1 MDCTAQ
7 LIINIAQHF
16 KTGRGLATQAWEAL
30 KLSEMGQLTN
40 ESIEIIAANT
50 GQKADAVRAALQEG
64 IKTSLAD
71 EETMLQNAADKGY
84 VKTTAG
90 TLETSQHVRDLVDA
104 YVAQAEDDMNLVNT
118 VMLQS
123 TQNRY
128 QMAIQQVV
136 NAEEAAQIEAL
147 TGAKNAAELAKQ
159 MEKVQRTINAATGS
173 TLLGNESRQK
183 ALRGAIAT
191 LTIEGITGF
200 IDAGGHHWTPEA
212 YINMDI
218 RTTVGNVA
226 RQAQKTRA
234 AEYGVDTFQVS
245 RHAAARPLC
254 APYQGWICSWSGGG
268 YTVEDLYGNQ
278 YTVHNINETSY
289 GQPAGLFG
297 INCGHNP
304 LTFVP
309 GYSVPRAQEL
319 TPEEEQENALQYAQ
333 SQQPRYLEREVR
345 HAKTEALAYDA
356 AGDKEGF
363 VLASQKVKQTQADYA
378 AFCKQTGR
386 TPRTDRLQVYGYNRS
401 VSGKAT
407 AATKGYKP
415 QAKPPKAVKPAP
427 IIKPDVPAAPVTSIV
442 PPFVSAETTKQANE
456 YGTQMLG
463 RLYDEHTSK
472 NGLNRVPF
480 ADANK
485 LSAIVDA
492 DYGKLPADVANTFN
506 RVIGELATEYDTP
519 LQTIRTMDRNEARLY
534 KDAFA
539 FVSHQYP
546 TDGAR
551 MIINPVK
558 FRNLTDT
565 AEHIMELGER
575 GYAVKVAKDKAA
587 EYVATHEFAHTLLGL
602 RGTITQNFVGLDVS
616 RIMAARKE
624 INTIWTEYKSV
635 VGDLRDQF
643 KKAEN
648 DYIMGTG
655 TREKALEIKQQL
667 DRAKISN
674 YSLSNEDEFMAEAFT
689 NVRIGTAQN
698 DYADRVYAVINKF
711 FLR

>member
-50 GQKADAVRAALQEG
+50 GQKADAVRAALEAG
-64 IKTSLAD
+64 IKTGLAD
-71 EETMLQNAADKGY
+71 EEAMLQNAADKGY

-90 TLETSQHVRDLVDA
+90 TLETSQHVRDLIDA

-147 TGAKNAAELAKQ
+147 TGAKSAAELAKQ
-159 MEKVQRTINAATGS
+159 MEKVQRTLNAATGS

-191 LTIEGITGF
+191 LANQGITGF

-333 SQQPRYLEREVR
+333 SQQQRYLEREVR

-386 TPRTDRLQVYGYNRS
+386 TPRADRLQVYGYNRS

-407 AATKGYKP
+407 AATRGYKP
-415 QAKPPKAVKPAP
+415 QAAPVKAVKPAP
-427 IIKPDVPAAPVTSIV
+427 IIKPDVPAAPVAPVGPIV
-442 PPFVSAETTKQANE
+442 QPFTPATTIAEAEAAISRAVDPSRFGALGVSYAGVDINVANRINKTLLE
-456 YGTQMLG
+456 
-463 RLYDEHTSK
+463 LYDTYNVPKFGGILAPAGNTKLGKLMSGATAGYSPVRH
-472 NGLNRVPF
+472 GFLLNR
-480 ADANK
+480 K
-485 LSAIVDA
+485 S
-492 DYGKLPADVANTFN
+492 
-506 RVIGELATEYDTP
+506 
-519 LQTIRTMDRNEARLY
+519 
-534 KDAFA
+534 
-539 FVSHQYP
+539 
-546 TDGAR
+546 
-551 MIINPVK
+551 
-558 FRNLTDT
+558 
-565 AEHIMELGER
+565 LGT
-575 GYAVKVAKDKAA
+575 V
-587 EYVATHEFAHTLLGL
+587 
-602 RGTITQNFVGLDVS
+602 
-616 RIMAARKE
+616 
-624 INTIWTEYKSV
+624 
-635 VGDLRDQF
+635 
-643 KKAEN
+643 KKAEAAFVA
-648 DYIMGTG
+648 DRQAIADILAHPERYDMARASRGLRSVVEHAAKSGRGTVPETIEEAIMHEFGH
-655 TREKALEIKQQL
+655 ALEKDVKKHPAWETIKQNMAIFA
-667 DRAKISN
+667 DNISG
-674 YSLSNEDEFMAEAFT
+674 YAAQDTGEYIAESFASYRKGET
-689 NVRIGTAQN
+689 V
-698 DYADRVYAVINKF
+698 ADPELIRVFEELK
-711 FLR
+711 R

>member
-64 IKTSLAD
+64 IKTSLAN
-71 EETMLQNAADKGY
+71 EEAMLQNAADKGY

-136 NAEEAAQIEAL
+136 NAEEAAQIETL
-147 TGAKNAAELAKQ
+147 TGAKNAAELAAQ
-159 MEKVQRTINAATGS
+159 MEKVQRTLNAATGS

-191 LTIEGITGF
+191 LANEGITGF

-226 RQAQKTRA
+226 RQAKKTRA

-278 YTVHNINETSY
+278 YKVHNINETSY

-309 GYSVPRAQEL
+309 GYSVPRTQEL

-333 SQQPRYLEREVR
+333 SQQQRYLEREVR
-345 HAKTEALAYDA
+345 NAKTEALAYDA

-401 VSGKAT
+401 VSSKAT
-407 AATKGYKP
+407 AATRGYKP
-415 QAKPPKAVKPAP
+415 QAAPVKAVNPAP
-427 IIKPDVPAAPVTSIV
+427 IVKPDVPAAPVV
-442 PPFVSAETTKQANE
+442 QPFVPATTIAEAEAAIRRAVDPSRFGALGVSYAGVDINVANRINKTLLE
-456 YGTQMLG
+456 
-463 RLYDEHTSK
+463 LYDTYDVPK
-472 NGLNRVPF
+472 FGGILAPAGNTKLGKLINGATAGYSPIRHGFLLNR
-480 ADANK
+480 K
-485 LSAIVDA
+485 S
-492 DYGKLPADVANTFN
+492 
-506 RVIGELATEYDTP
+506 
-519 LQTIRTMDRNEARLY
+519 
-534 KDAFA
+534 
-539 FVSHQYP
+539 
-546 TDGAR
+546 
-551 MIINPVK
+551 
-558 FRNLTDT
+558 
-565 AEHIMELGER
+565 LGT
-575 GYAVKVAKDKAA
+575 V
-587 EYVATHEFAHTLLGL
+587 
-602 RGTITQNFVGLDVS
+602 
-616 RIMAARKE
+616 
-624 INTIWTEYKSV
+624 
-635 VGDLRDQF
+635 
-643 KKAEN
+643 KKAEAAFVA
-648 DYIMGTG
+648 DRQAIADILAHPERYDMAKASRGLRSVVEHAAKSGRGTVPETIEEAIMHEFGH
-655 TREKALEIKQQL
+655 ALEKDVKKHPAWETIKQNMAIFA
-667 DRAKISN
+667 DNISG
-674 YSLSNEDEFMAEAFT
+674 YAAQDTGEYIAESFASYRKGET
-689 NVRIGTAQN
+689 V
-698 DYADRVYAVINKF
+698 ADPELIRVFEELK
-711 FLR
+711 R

>member
-50 GQKADAVRAALQEG
+50 GQKADAVRAALEAG

-71 EETMLQNAADKGY
+71 EEAMLQNAADKGY

-147 TGAKNAAELAKQ
+147 TGAKSAAELAKQ
-159 MEKVQRTINAATGS
+159 MEKVQRTLNAATGS

-191 LTIEGITGF
+191 LANQGITGF

-278 YTVHNINETSY
+278 YQVHNINETSY

-333 SQQPRYLEREVR
+333 SQQQRYLEREVR

-401 VSGKAT
+401 VSSKAT
-407 AATKGYKP
+407 AATRGYKP
-415 QAKPPKAVKPAP
+415 QAAPVKAVKPAP
-427 IIKPDVPAAPVTSIV
+427 IIKPDVPAAPVV
-442 PPFVSAETTKQANE
+442 QPFVPATTIAEAEAAISRAVDPSRFGALGVSYAGVDINVANRINKTLLE
-456 YGTQMLG
+456 
-463 RLYDEHTSK
+463 LYDTYDVPK
-472 NGLNRVPF
+472 FGGILAPAGNTKLGKLINGATAGYSPIRHGFLLNR
-480 ADANK
+480 K
-485 LSAIVDA
+485 S
-492 DYGKLPADVANTFN
+492 
-506 RVIGELATEYDTP
+506 
-519 LQTIRTMDRNEARLY
+519 
-534 KDAFA
+534 
-539 FVSHQYP
+539 
-546 TDGAR
+546 
-551 MIINPVK
+551 
-558 FRNLTDT
+558 
-565 AEHIMELGER
+565 LGT
-575 GYAVKVAKDKAA
+575 V
-587 EYVATHEFAHTLLGL
+587 
-602 RGTITQNFVGLDVS
+602 
-616 RIMAARKE
+616 
-624 INTIWTEYKSV
+624 
-635 VGDLRDQF
+635 
-643 KKAEN
+643 KKAEAEFAAN
-648 DYIMGTG
+648 RQAIADILAHPERYDMAKASRGLRSVVEHSAKSGRGTVPETIEEAIMHEFGH
-655 TREKALEIKQQL
+655 ALEKDVKKHPAWETIKQNMAIFA
-667 DRAKISN
+667 DNISG
-674 YSLSNEDEFMAEAFT
+674 YAAQDTGEYIAESFVSYRKGET
-689 NVRIGTAQN
+689 V
-698 DYADRVYAVINKF
+698 ADPELIRVFEELK
-711 FLR
+711 R

>member
-50 GQKADAVRAALQEG
+50 GQKADAVRAALEAG

-71 EETMLQNAADKGY
+71 EEAMLQNAADKGY

-104 YVAQAEDDMNLVNT
+104 YVSQAEDDMNLVNT

-147 TGAKNAAELAKQ
+147 TGAKSAAELAKQ
-159 MEKVQRTINAATGS
+159 MEKVQRTLNAATGS

-191 LTIEGITGF
+191 LANQGITGF

-278 YTVHNINETSY
+278 YQVHNINETSY

-333 SQQPRYLEREVR
+333 SQQQRYLEREVR

-407 AATKGYKP
+407 AATRGYKP
-415 QAKPPKAVKPAP
+415 QAAPVKAVKPAP
-427 IIKPDVPAAPVTSIV
+427 IIKPDVPAAPVV
-442 PPFVSAETTKQANE
+442 QPFVPATTIAEAEAAISRAVDPSRFGALGVSYAGVDINVANRINKTLLE
-456 YGTQMLG
+456 
-463 RLYDEHTSK
+463 LYDTYDVPK
-472 NGLNRVPF
+472 FGGILAPAGNTKLGKLINGATAGYSPIRHGFLLNR
-480 ADANK
+480 K
-485 LSAIVDA
+485 S
-492 DYGKLPADVANTFN
+492 
-506 RVIGELATEYDTP
+506 
-519 LQTIRTMDRNEARLY
+519 
-534 KDAFA
+534 
-539 FVSHQYP
+539 
-546 TDGAR
+546 
-551 MIINPVK
+551 
-558 FRNLTDT
+558 
-565 AEHIMELGER
+565 LGT
-575 GYAVKVAKDKAA
+575 V
-587 EYVATHEFAHTLLGL
+587 
-602 RGTITQNFVGLDVS
+602 
-616 RIMAARKE
+616 
-624 INTIWTEYKSV
+624 
-635 VGDLRDQF
+635 
-643 KKAEN
+643 KKAEAEFAAN
-648 DYIMGTG
+648 RQAIADILAHPERYDMAKASRRLRSVVEHSAKSGRGTVPETIEEALMHEFG
-655 TREKALEIKQQL
+655 HALEKDVKKHPAWETIKQNMAIFA
-667 DRAKISN
+667 DNISG
-674 YSLSNEDEFMAEAFT
+674 YAAQDTGEYIAESFVSYRKGET
-689 NVRIGTAQN
+689 V
-698 DYADRVYAVINKF
+698 ADPELIRVFEELK
-711 FLR
+711 R

>member
-1 MDCTAQ
+1 MYMDCTAQ

-147 TGAKNAAELAKQ
+147 TGAKSAAELAKQ
-159 MEKVQRTINAATGS
+159 MEKVQRTLNAATGS

-191 LTIEGITGF
+191 LANEGITGF

-278 YTVHNINETSY
+278 YQVHNINETSY

-333 SQQPRYLEREVR
+333 SQQQRYLEREVR

-407 AATKGYKP
+407 AATRGYKP
-415 QAKPPKAVKPAP
+415 QATLVKAVKPAP
-427 IIKPDVPAAPVTSIV
+427 IVKPDVPAAPVV
-442 PPFVSAETTKQANE
+442 QPFVPATTIAEAEAAISRAVDPSRFGALGVSYAGVDINVANRINKTLLE
-456 YGTQMLG
+456 
-463 RLYDEHTSK
+463 LYDTYDVPK
-472 NGLNRVPF
+472 FGGILAPAGNTKLGKLINGATAGYSPIRHGFLLNR
-480 ADANK
+480 K
-485 LSAIVDA
+485 S
-492 DYGKLPADVANTFN
+492 
-506 RVIGELATEYDTP
+506 
-519 LQTIRTMDRNEARLY
+519 
-534 KDAFA
+534 
-539 FVSHQYP
+539 
-546 TDGAR
+546 
-551 MIINPVK
+551 
-558 FRNLTDT
+558 
-565 AEHIMELGER
+565 LGT
-575 GYAVKVAKDKAA
+575 V
-587 EYVATHEFAHTLLGL
+587 
-602 RGTITQNFVGLDVS
+602 
-616 RIMAARKE
+616 
-624 INTIWTEYKSV
+624 
-635 VGDLRDQF
+635 
-643 KKAEN
+643 KKAEAAFAAN
-648 DYIMGTG
+648 RQAIADILVHPERYDMAKASRGLRSVVEHSAKSGRGTVPETIEEAIMHEFGH
-655 TREKALEIKQQL
+655 ALEKDVKKHPAWETIKQNMAIFA
-667 DRAKISN
+667 DNISG
-674 YSLSNEDEFMAEAFT
+674 YAAQDTGEYIAESFASYRKGET
-689 NVRIGTAQN
+689 V
-698 DYADRVYAVINKF
+698 ADPELIRVFEELK
-711 FLR
+711 R

>member
-71 EETMLQNAADKGY
+71 EEAMLQNAADKGY

-147 TGAKNAAELAKQ
+147 TGAKNAAELAAQ
-159 MEKVQRTINAATGS
+159 MGKVQRTLNAATGS
-173 TLLGNESRQK
+173 TLLGNEARTK

-191 LTIEGITGF
+191 LANQGITGF

-333 SQQPRYLEREVR
+333 SQQQRYLEREVR
-345 HAKTEALAYDA
+345 NAKTEALAYDA

-363 VLASQKVKQTQADYA
+363 ALASQKVKQTQADYA

-401 VSGKAT
+401 VSSKAT
-407 AATKGYKP
+407 AATRGYKP
-415 QAKPPKAVKPAP
+415 QAAPVKAVKPAP
-427 IIKPDVPAAPVTSIV
+427 IIKPDVPAAPVAPAPVI
-442 PPFVSAETTKQANE
+442 PPFTPATTKEEAEQFALKFAGKVNYDGVSLKNANIINE
-456 YGTQMLG
+456 
-463 RLYDEHTSK
+463 RLNELTAKYPINPLKEIGNKSTGVMS
-472 NGLNRVPF
+472 
-480 ADANK
+480 ASANK
-485 LSAIVDA
+485 LNISGKKLGKTLEEDLTNFRLSQEVAKAQIANYRQKYPYRLPEFIEKEVTRLE
-492 DYGKLPADVANTFN
+492 GKLKFSRWGVQDSYADHVAVTVTHEYGHILSDQYFGMINSERGNPNISLN
-506 RVIGELATEYDTP
+506 RSILAMKDKWE
-519 LQTIRTMDRNEARLY
+519 
-534 KDAFA
+534 DAF
-539 FVSHQYP
+539 
-546 TDGAR
+546 
-551 MIINPVK
+551 IK
-558 FRNLTDT
+558 
-565 AEHIMELGER
+565 
-575 GYAVKVAKDKAA
+575 
-587 EYVATHEFAHTLLGL
+587 
-602 RGTITQNFVGLDVS
+602 
-616 RIMAARKE
+616 ARKTGD
-624 INTIWTEYKSV
+624 IYNISAYSNTKYTE
-635 VGDLRDQF
+635 F
-643 KKAEN
+643 FAECFAAHEYGEKLP
-648 DYIMGTG
+648 DYIESLLT
-655 TREKALEIKQQL
+655 EVLENGIMQ
-667 DRAKISN
+667 
-674 YSLSNEDEFMAEAFT
+674 
-689 NVRIGTAQN
+689 
-698 DYADRVYAVINKF
+698 
-711 FLR
+711 